1 MATKLIVVAAVIEAL
16 EAHQS
21 EFKASS
27 RKSLQ
32 YLRLKIDVQNE
43 TIQEQMAQIK
53 FLEEVLQLKLEIDE
67 GVKKSRE

>member
-1 MATKLIVVAAVIEAL
+1 MIEAL
-16 EAHQS
+16 EVHQSELEMHQS

-67 GVKKSRE
+67 GMKKSRE

>member
-1 MATKLIVVAAVIEAL
+1 M
-16 EAHQS
+16 HQS

-32 YLRLKIDVQNE
+32 YLWLKIDVQNE